1 MLNCLKKGSILY
13 FILEI
18 STMIITIVV
27 LLGDKNEAQLRNLKI
42 NNQKHWAIE
51 TYFTWCNIRTNNH
64 LSLTKS
70 KINHF

>member
-1 MLNCLKKGSILY
+1 MLNCLKQGSILH

-18 STMIITIVV
+18 STIIITIVV

-51 TYFTWCNIRTNNH
+51 TYFTWCTIKTNNL
-64 LSLTKS
+64 LSPTRS